1 MFIDIALEFMFHI
14 KLVLQ
19 RVLGIQS
26 LDVVNIMERNDKK
39 HVAIKNKMFMGKSG
53 NWLNCLCVVLCDY
66 KKRLYIIYRH
76 QVVCNNGQLSVWA
89 HVWLQ
94 APVVLML

>member
-1 MFIDIALEFMFHI
+1 MTHGYNAMFIDIALEFMFHI

-53 NWLNCLCVVLCDY
+53 N
-66 KKRLYIIYRH
+66 
-76 QVVCNNGQLSVWA
+76 
-89 HVWLQ
+89 
-94 APVVLML
+94 

>member
-39 HVAIKNKMFMGKSG
+39 HVAIKNKMFMSKSE
-53 NWLNCLCVVLCDY
+53 N
-66 KKRLYIIYRH
+66 
-76 QVVCNNGQLSVWA
+76 
-89 HVWLQ
+89 
-94 APVVLML
+94 